1 MLGKLQMIFLRLRGF
16 VGDGGVNSVYISG
29 ILVMNSFNHNNVARK
44 VNYILSTEGPLEN
57 FYFIDNTRITKDM
70 LHDRIHFNDIGR
82 NLLANNFINSI
93 NGNFLY

>member
-1 MLGKLQMIFLRLRGF
+1 
-16 VGDGGVNSVYISG
+16 
-29 ILVMNSFNHNNVARK
+29 MNSFNHNNVARK

-70 LHDRIHFNDIGR
+70 LHDCIHFNDIGR

>member
-57 FYFIDNTRITKDM
+57 FYFTNNTGIT
-70 LHDRIHFNDIGR
+70 NVT
-82 NLLANNFINSI
+82 
-93 NGNFLY
+93 